1 MVLLHRADQYTAGLL
16 EKRFQE
22 QGLSYRMEPFQGGRI
37 SYLYEGDVMPTDK
50 TVLVAWKDYSAAK
63 ELSTQVSRQVEEER
77 AQAGGEGETF
87 QDMPRKKR
95 ILVQIVSVLAFLLV
109 VMLVV
114 FGADAAANWLKSL
127 F

>member
-1 MVLLHRADQYTAGLL
+1 
-16 EKRFQE
+16 
-22 QGLSYRMEPFQGGRI
+22 
-37 SYLYEGDVMPTDK
+37 
-50 TVLVAWKDYSAAK
+50 
-63 ELSTQVSRQVEEER
+63 
-77 AQAGGEGETF
+77 
-87 QDMPRKKR
+87 MPRKKR

>member
-1 MVLLHRADQYTAGLL
+1 
-16 EKRFQE
+16 
-22 QGLSYRMEPFQGGRI
+22 
-37 SYLYEGDVMPTDK
+37 MPTDK
-50 TVLVAWKDYSAAK
+50 LVLVRWKDYAAAK
-63 ELSTQVSRQVEEER
+63 ELSTQVSRQVEKER

-114 FGADAAANWLKSL
+114 FGADAAANWLKGL

>member
-1 MVLLHRADQYTAGLL
+1 MDSLTRNILEACRAQLIAENLAQY
-16 EKRFQE
+16 
-22 QGLSYRMEPFQGGRI
+22 
-37 SYLYEGDVMPTDK
+37 D
-50 TVLVAWKDYSAAK
+50 AAAI
-63 ELSTQVSRQVEEER
+63 LRQVEEER

-95 ILVQIVSVLAFLLV
+95 ILVQTVSVLAFLLV